1 MLKFLAVTV
10 LGVVALSLA
19 SRSVAAGVFPY
30 PVQRAT
36 LDNGLKVLMVPMP
49 SEGLVS
55 YWSIVRTGSRDEVEE
70 GVTGFAHF
78 FEHIM
83 FKGSK
88 KYPGSEYDRI
98 VTSMGADANAYTTD
112 DLTAYHLSLTRADLP
127 TVIEIESDRFKHLRY
142 SEDDFKTESG
152 AVYGE
157 FRKGR
162 TNPFFVLYEATVN
175 KAFDRHTYRHTT
187 IGFEDDI
194 KRMPEQYEY
203 SKSFFSRFYRPENVV
218 ILVTGDFDPGSTL
231 KEIREKYG
239 DWERGYV
246 APKIPEEPPQ
256 TAQRRIDVPFDG
268 KTLPVLSINF
278 RGERFLPDDR
288 TMVGAIL
295 AGELAFGETSS
306 LYKKLVLREQ
316 RLQFLSNDFGL
327 NRDPKLWSVDAM
339 VKDPADVHAVEMEI
353 WSTIRNLQ
361 DSPVEMDRLDAARS
375 QLKYRFLSLL
385 STPDRVA
392 SLLAR
397 IVAITGDLEAINRL
411 FATYNKVTP
420 ADVQK
425 AARKF
430 LQPERSTV
438 AILHSADQEIP
449 ESAVRAEQVLLP
461 VETDP
466 NVIFKVWFRVGS
478 QDDPPG
484 KEGLAA
490 LTAAMVSEAGTVD
503 LEYDQILEKLYPL
516 AANYRVSVDKEMT
529 VFTGVA
535 HRDVAGKFYS
545 LLKEALL
552 RPGFREG
559 DFNRLKS
566 RALNEIE
573 KELRYSS
580 DEELGKAALY
590 GRVFRKTPYEH
601 LETGTVAGLK
611 AISLEDVKTFHAAY
625 YSRDNLS
632 IGLGGAFGENMVD
645 RFQSDLQR
653 LPAGNPE
660 LVDRPRPAPIRGRQV
675 VLVEKPGT
683 RSTAISLG
691 YPIDL
696 NRGSREFY
704 ALWLANSWLGEHRN
718 GVSRLYQVIREAR
731 GMNYGDYS
739 YIEAF
744 PNGGRRNMPPTGV
757 GRRQQLFEVW
767 IRPVPEARALFALRA
782 AIREV
787 ERLARDGLTREQFD
801 TQRGFLKKYHLQ
813 FATTTSARLGY
824 ALDDR
829 FYGIEMGHLARF
841 GKMMD
846 EITLEDV
853 NAAIR
858 KYMQMDNM
866 VIAMVTGDG
875 AAMKKALISGQPT
888 PIDYGEIQ
896 KSEKILQED
905 REIAAFPLNIQARS
919 VTIIPVEEMFER

>member
-1 MLKFLAVTV
+1 
-10 LGVVALSLA
+10 
-19 SRSVAAGVFPY
+19 
-30 PVQRAT
+30 
-36 LDNGLKVLMVPMP
+36 
-49 SEGLVS
+49 
-55 YWSIVRTGSRDEVEE
+55 
-70 GVTGFAHF
+70 
-78 FEHIM
+78 
-83 FKGSK
+83 
-88 KYPGSEYDRI
+88 
-98 VTSMGADANAYTTD
+98 
-112 DLTAYHLSLTRADLP
+112 
-127 TVIEIESDRFKHLRY
+127 
-142 SEDDFKTESG
+142 
-152 AVYGE
+152 
-157 FRKGR
+157 
-162 TNPFFVLYEATVN
+162 
-175 KAFDRHTYRHTT
+175 
-187 IGFEDDI
+187 
-194 KRMPEQYEY
+194 
-203 SKSFFSRFYRPENVV
+203 
-218 ILVTGDFDPGSTL
+218 
-231 KEIREKYG
+231 
-239 DWERGYV
+239 
-246 APKIPEEPPQ
+246 
-256 TAQRRIDVPFDG
+256 
-268 KTLPVLSINF
+268 
-278 RGERFLPDDR
+278 
-288 TMVGAIL
+288 
-295 AGELAFGETSS
+295 
-306 LYKKLVLREQ
+306 
-316 RLQFLSNDFGL
+316 
-327 NRDPKLWSVDAM
+327 
-339 VKDPADVHAVEMEI
+339 
-353 WSTIRNLQ
+353 
-361 DSPVEMDRLDAARS
+361 
-375 QLKYRFLSLL
+375 
-385 STPDRVA
+385 
-392 SLLAR
+392 
-397 IVAITGDLEAINRL
+397 
-411 FATYNKVTP
+411 
-420 ADVQK
+420 
-425 AARKF
+425 
-430 LQPERSTV
+430 
-438 AILHSADQEIP
+438 
-449 ESAVRAEQVLLP
+449 
-461 VETDP
+461 
-466 NVIFKVWFRVGS
+466 
-478 QDDPPG
+478 
-484 KEGLAA
+484 
-490 LTAAMVSEAGTVD
+490 
-503 LEYDQILEKLYPL
+503 
-516 AANYRVSVDKEMT
+516 
-529 VFTGVA
+529 
-535 HRDVAGKFYS
+535 
-545 LLKEALL
+545 
-552 RPGFREG
+552 
-559 DFNRLKS
+559 S

-653 LPAGNPE
+653 LAAGNPE

-744 PNGGRRNMPPTGV
+744 PYGGRRNMPPTGV

-801 TQRGFLKKYHLQ
+801 TQKGFLKKYHLQ